1 MWKSPTRLWFLEGL
15 ISGGRDYIVDLVAVT
30 SKFLDFKQMCV
41 QPFLVSVTGEKK
53 INTKPLKRYGNEPRI
68 QFMFGIHHPIFWG
81 IYFFPKGSFQPLQE
95 LILGPSSGCR
105 RRWPNWVGKWGPGW
119 SWNLVDF
126 WQMVVWSWKVKAGIR
141 IFLFPPIPQVSFFL

>member
-1 MWKSPTRLWFLEGL
+1 M
-15 ISGGRDYIVDLVAVT
+15 GGDRGKKDKHQAI
-30 SKFLDFKQMCV
+30 
-41 QPFLVSVTGEKK
+41 EK
-53 INTKPLKRYGNEPRI
+53 IWEWTT
-68 QFMFGIHHPIFWG
+68 FMFGIHHPIFWG